1 MKGASA
7 VVRRLCGLLFGLP
20 WYLSAAANC
29 DFQTGAFI
37 DKLNKPSSLKELR
50 IEVPKSGKFN
60 KNLARIIT
68 SPGRIITPEQ
78 KKKFRARIYVQYA
91 FGECQ
96 YEGTVRQSGDWKDH
110 VKMALKPLRSVDVSL
125 REGNVFGAVKFKLL
139 IPETRGNLN
148 EILGSLLLR
157 RLGFIAP
164 ETFHLLAD
172 VNGSRS
178 LMLFQENAAKELL
191 ERNGRREGPL
201 FEGDESLIWKYQDF
215 NQLELED
222 VSLARV
228 TNSRWFE
235 RGSNSQAITLE
246 SLSRL
251 QGAYLRFATGYQPW
265 NRVTIFPN
273 GPHDRLTASYSLI
286 LEAMNGHHGLFP
298 HNRRFYFNAFENRL
312 EPIYYDGDLNLT
324 KPFKRYRKNK
334 ADHPYPDYSLSLINN
349 IRQKIQGPKFI
360 ELLRG
365 EFSERILDPVIGEEF
380 FEASLK
386 NLLLNFERLRQNIQ
400 ENPRRKFE
408 PVLSFDEH
416 YSKFIENHHSHQL
429 SQFVLYDV
437 KRGASGFEALV
448 EETLTG
454 TKVRKNIT
462 SEEMRILISKNL
474 LNKHRAVFL
483 PEKFEVDPLSGIKDF
498 SLPASISL
506 KSLKGSN
513 GIKILV
519 DESVRVIEIFQKYP
533 TDWVLFSGL
542 VLEDW
547 TIKFYGKATGPE
559 LQDQLFNEHGMT
571 GCLNFYRTK
580 FADVGL
586 EVAGGQCEDSV
597 NVVNSTGTLESVKV
611 KDGYSDAVDIDF
623 SEIEFSTI
631 EVETAGN
638 DCLDVSGGI
647 YLLGD
652 AQFVGCADKAISVGE
667 RSKLVF
673 RRARISMSKIGVAI
687 KDFSTVEGR
696 DWLVNDTE
704 ICVDVS
710 QKKQEFGGAYASVPS
725 ENCSGV
731 FQVDKH
737 SILQ

>member
-1 MKGASA
+1 VKDDSA
-7 VVRRLCGLLFGLP
+7 VVRRLCALLFGLP
-20 WYLSAAANC
+20 WCFSAAANC

-37 DKLNKPSSLKELR
+37 DKLNDPSSLSELR

-60 KNLARIIT
+60 KNFAKIIT
-68 SPGRIITPEQ
+68 SSGRIITPEQ
-78 KKKFRARIYVQYA
+78 KKKFRARIYVQYE

-110 VKMALKPLRSVDVSL
+110 VKMGLKPLRSVDVSL
-125 REGNVFGAVKFKLL
+125 REGNVLGAVKFKLL
-139 IPETRGNLN
+139 IPETRGDLN
-148 EILGSLLLR
+148 EILGPLLLR

-164 ETFHLLAD
+164 ETFHLLAE

-228 TNSRWFE
+228 TNSKWFE
-235 RGSNSQAITLE
+235 RGSNSKTITLE

-273 GPHDRLTASYSLI
+273 GPDDRLFASYSLI

-298 HNRRFYFNAFENRL
+298 HNRRFYFNIFENRL

-324 KPFKRYRKNK
+324 RPFKRYNKNK
-334 ADHPYPDYSLSLINN
+334 ADHPYPDDSLSLIDK
-349 IRQKIQGPKFI
+349 IEQKIQEPKFI
-360 ELLRG
+360 EHLRR
-365 EFSERILDPVIGEEF
+365 EFNERVLDSVVGEEF
-380 FEASLK
+380 LEASLI
-386 NLLLNFERLRQNIQ
+386 NLSLNFERLRQNIQ

-416 YSKFIENHHSHQL
+416 YSKFIQNHRSHQL

-437 KRGASGFEALV
+437 KRGENGFEALV

-454 TKVRKNIT
+454 NKVRKNIT
-462 SEEMRILISKNL
+462 SKEMRFLISKNL
-474 LNKHRAVFL
+474 FNKHRAVFL
-483 PEKFEVDPLSGIKDF
+483 PKNLDLGLLSSVKDF
-498 SLPASISL
+498 SLPDSISFE
-506 KSLKGSN
+506 SFKGSN
-513 GIKILV
+513 GVSIRV
-519 DESVRVIEIFQKYP
+519 DEGARVIKIFQKYP
-533 TDWVLFSGL
+533 TDWVLFSGV

-547 TIKFYGKATGPE
+547 TIKFYGIAAGSE
-559 LQDQLFNEHGMT
+559 LQGQRFNEHGMT
-571 GCLNFYRTK
+571 GCLNFYRTI
-580 FADVGL
+580 FSGVGL
-586 EVAGGQCEDSV
+586 EVVGGQCEDSL
-597 NVVNSTGTLESVKV
+597 NIVNSTGTLESVRV
-611 KDGYSDAVDIDF
+611 KDAFSDAVDIDF

-647 YLLGD
+647 YSLGD

-667 RSKLVF
+667 RSNLVF
-673 RRARISMSKIGVAI
+673 RRAKISTSRIGVAI
-687 KDFSTVEGR
+687 KDFSTVEGQ
-696 DWLVNDTE
+696 DWRVNDTE

-710 QKKQEFGGAYASVPS
+710 QKKQEFGGAQASVPS
-725 ENCSGV
+725 DNCSGS